1 MVEFICISDN
11 SPPTNVTWLR
21 NGKKVDSLR
30 GYDMN
35 VAVRN
40 RRTYQFANSLTV
52 TEVAGI
58 MGNIT
63 YTCIVQNRFGCDSQ
77 NISFDNTGIYNHP

>member
-1 MVEFICISDN
+1 
-11 SPPTNVTWLR
+11 
-21 NGKKVDSLR
+21 
-30 GYDMN
+30 MN

-63 YTCIVQNRFGCDSQ
+63 YTCIVQNRFGRDSQ
-77 NISFDNTGIYNHP
+77 NISFDNAGIYIHP